1 MALDLTGIA
10 NENEFYTHHYLTAIL
25 ENDLKGFFNHWA
37 EREQQGVKPPYDQLA
52 RLHRDYFALRNRMER
67 VHEPADIMAAQR
79 EILPELLAILG
90 YEFVPA
96 FKELDSGA
104 IIPIIAEVRKP
115 SGVPELWIIETVTP
129 ITENTDPLESSFVKA
144 QYENADAETIPPEM
158 TLTELIT
165 KQIFTLAEPPRWL
178 IVLNVSNMVLL
189 DRSKWNERRF
199 LRFDIAEILS
209 RRETATLKAMS
220 ALLHRESICPEE
232 GASLL
237 DTLDE
242 SSHKHAFA
250 VSEDLKYSAREAVE
264 LLGNEALHYIRN
276 VRKDKIYGRDMAD
289 QLTRECLRYLYRL
302 LFLLYIEAR
311 PELGYAP
318 MNSEEYR
325 TGYSL
330 EDLRDLELQPLT
342 EEPSQN
348 GFFINDS
355 LRMLFRLIFEGF
367 NYEQK
372 TVEMVFAEQ
381 RPVFRLFPLSSHL
394 FDPARTPLLNGVK
407 FRNAPLQKVIELL
420 SLSRATTGNHR
431 RGRISYAQLGINQ
444 LGAVYEGLLS
454 YSGFFAETDLYEV
467 KKAGTEVNELEAAFF
482 VNTEDFQQYEESERV
497 YNPDGTFKIYPRGTF
512 IYRLAGRNREKTASY
527 YTPEVLT
534 RCLVKYALKE
544 LLKDKTADDILKL
557 TVCELAMGSA
567 AFLNEAINQLAEA
580 YLDRKQ
586 KETGE
591 IIAHDAYGREKQKFK
606 AFMADNNVFGVD
618 LNPVAVELAEVSLW
632 LNAMHIS
639 TPSPLAGEGRG
650 EGETAPII
658 PWFGNQLVCGNSLI
672 GARRQVFASELLEEN
687 RRGQKTWLDVVPE
700 RIPLGQTRPKK
711 TIYHFLLPDAGMAN
725 YTDKVVR
732 GMAKNETDKVR
743 AWRKDFIKPFS
754 AGEIETLIRLSA
766 AADKLW
772 LRHVEQS
779 RKVREMTREAY
790 RFFGYDD
797 GNIYQHRLTTK
808 EKDELYSREILTEG
822 AEHSSPFR
830 RLKLVMD
837 YWCALWFWPIQEAD
851 KLPSRD
857 EFLMDLSLILEG
869 TVYEAKPATG
879 EQLTFL
885 PDKSLAQTEMDYANE
900 FGFVNVDAL
909 CDKDEGIKRL
919 ALVRDLAAQ
928 HHFHHWEL
936 AFADLFADRGGFDLN
951 IGNPPWIKIEWN
963 EGGLLGD
970 YDPKFVIRNVS
981 AAKLATM
988 REEAIKKQGIRDEYI
1003 NEYVAFEGMQNFL
1016 NAFQNYAIL
1025 KGTQS
1030 NLYKC
1035 FLPQS
1040 WMIGSA
1046 QGISGFLHPEGVY
1059 DDPNGGQLREAIY
1072 SRLRYHFQFQNEL
1085 NIFGDVDHHT
1095 KFSVNIGTAQ
1105 AENQVRFS
1113 HLANLFS
1120 VATVDGCFQQTGSS
1134 TVGGIKNDNNNW
1146 NLVGHR
1152 DRIVAVD
1159 REILGLFAKL
1169 YDEKGTSSLRARLP
1183 VVHSRQVVK
1192 VLRQFAAQPKR
1203 LGDLEGEYFSTEMW
1217 HETNAQKDGT
1227 IKRSTQFAGTP
1238 ENWILSGPHFYV
1250 GNPFNKTPRAV
1261 CHLNSDYDPLDLTA
1275 IADDYL
1281 PRTNYV
1287 PACDQLNYK
1296 NRLPV
1301 ITWKNAGLIV
1311 DQYCYVNRRMFGTS
1325 AERSLISTIVH
1336 PKIAGSINTVF
1347 TICFKSIGNLLSFSS
1362 ACNSIVFDFF
1372 VKLTGKS
1379 DLRADTFKQFPIIE
1393 SKLTKKS
1400 NSIRLLMLT
1409 CLTTH
1414 YSELWE
1420 ECWEDVFRQER
1431 WTKDDPR
1438 LDNAKFANLTSKW
1451 QRNCALRTD
1460 YERRQ
1465 ALVEIDVLAAMA
1477 LGLTLDELCTIY
1489 RIQFPVL
1496 RQNENDTWYDQ
1507 NGRIVFTV
1515 SKGLPGVGYS
1525 RPEWN
1530 EIKDM
1535 KTGTVSRTITDD
1547 TLPGGPRERT
1557 ITYTAPFDR
1566 CNREADY
1573 TTAWTAFEQRGLK

>member
-725 YTDKVVR
+725 YTDRVVR
-732 GMAKNETDKVR
+732 GMAKNETDKIK
-743 AWRKDFIKPFS
+743 AWRRDFIKPFS
-754 AGEIETLIRLSA
+754 AGEIETLIRLST

-772 LRHVEQS
+772 MRHVEQS

-797 GNIYQHRLTTK
+797 GNIYKHRLTTK
-808 EKDELYSREILTEG
+808 EKDELFSREILTEG
-822 AEHSSPFR
+822 AEHSSHFR

-869 TVYEAKPATG
+869 TVYEAKPAAG
-879 EQLTFL
+879 EQLTL
-885 PDKSLAQTEMDYANE
+885 IPDNRPKQTEMDYTNE

-970 YDPKFVIRNVS
+970 YDPLFVIRKTS
-981 AAKLATM
+981 ASLMAIM
-988 REEAIKKQGIRDEYI
+988 REESIKKRGIRDEYLA
-1003 NEYVAFEGMQNFL
+1003 EYVAFEGTQNFL
-1016 NAFQNYAIL
+1016 NAYQNYSIL

-1030 NLYKC
+1030 NLFRC
-1035 FLPQS
+1035 FLPQA
-1040 WMIGSA
+1040 WAIGSDK
-1046 QGISGFLHPEGVY
+1046 GISGFLHPEGVY
-1059 DDPNGGQLREAIY
+1059 DDPNGGMLREEIY
-1072 SRLRYHFQFQNEL
+1072 LRLRNHFQFQNEL
-1085 NIFGDVDHHT
+1085 TLFGEVDHHV
-1095 KFSVNIGTAQ
+1095 KFSINIGTAQ
-1105 AENQVRFS
+1105 TEKAVCFS

-1120 VATVDGCFQQTGSS
+1120 VATIDACFQHTSS
-1134 TVGGIKNDNNNW
+1134 NLVGGIKDDLNNW
-1146 NLVGHR
+1146 NIAGHR
-1152 DRIVAVD
+1152 NRIIIVD
-1159 REILGLFAKL
+1159 EETLGLFAII
-1169 YDEKGTSSLRARLP
+1169 YDEKGTLARHARLP
-1183 VVHSRQVVK
+1183 VLHSQQVVN
-1192 VLRQFAAQPKR
+1192 VLRKFATQKR
-1203 LGDLEGEYFSTEMW
+1203 CLNDMREEYFSTVMFD
-1217 HETNAQKDGT
+1217 ETNAQKAGT
-1227 IKRSTQFAGTP
+1227 IKRTTQFADLP
-1238 ENWILSGPHFYV
+1238 ANWILSGPHFYV
-1250 GNPFNKTPRAV
+1250 GNPFNKTPREV
-1261 CHLNSDYDPLDLTA
+1261 CRLNSDYDPLDLE
-1275 IADDYL
+1275 ILPDNYL
-1281 PRTNYV
+1281 PRTNYIR
-1287 PACDQLNYK
+1287 ACDVATY
-1296 NRLPV
+1296 NRKTPKV
-1301 ITWKNAGLIV
+1301 IWHSNSEYVTDFYQFVARFMLSQSGERTLIPCIMPK
-1311 DQYCYVNRRMFGTS
+1311 QS
-1325 AERSLISTIVH
+1325 AHIHTCL
-1336 PKIAGSINTVF
+1336 
-1347 TICFKSIGNLLSFSS
+1347 
-1362 ACNSIVFDFF
+1362 SIVFKATMNVVNMAGYCASLPFDFF
-1372 VKLTGKS
+1372 VKTTGRGAIPGLIPS
-1379 DLRADTFKQFPIIE
+1379 IPFPE
-1393 SKLTKKS
+1393 SKGCVIT
-1400 NSIRLLMLT
+1400 RTLMLN

-1414 YSELWE
+1414 YAELWE
-1420 ECWEDVFRQER
+1420 ECWDEAFKKER

-1438 LDNAKFANLTSKW
+1438 LVNGKFANLTPKW

-1465 ALVEIDVLAAMA
+1465 ALVEIDALAAMA

-1515 SKGLPGVGYS
+1515 SKGLPGVGFF

-1535 KTGTVSRTITDD
+1535 KSGTVSRSITDD
-1547 TLPGGPRERT
+1547 TLPGGPIERT

-1573 TTAWTAFEQRGLK
+1573 ATAWSAFEKRGIK

>member
-1 MALDLTGIA
+1 MALDLNGIS

-25 ENDLKGFFNHWA
+25 ENDLKGFFSQWTD
-37 EREQQGVKPPYDQLA
+37 RETQTGIKPPYDQLA
-52 RLHRDYFALRNRMER
+52 RLHKNYFALRNRLER
-67 VHEPADIMAAQR
+67 LRDPDEILTAQR
-79 EILPELLAILG
+79 ELLPELLAILG
-90 YEFVPA
+90 YEFAPA
-96 FKELDSGA
+96 LKELDSGA
-104 IIPIIAEVRKP
+104 IIPIIAEIRRP
-115 SGVPELWIIETVTP
+115 LGAPELWIIETVSP
-129 ITENTDPLESSFVKA
+129 ITENTDPLESNFIKA
-144 QYENADAETIPPEM
+144 QYGNADAENILPDL
-158 TLTELIT
+158 TLTEIIT
-165 KQIFTLAEPPRWL
+165 KQIFTLAEPPRWIIL
-178 IVLNVSNMVLL
+178 LSLSSVILL

-199 LRFDIAEILS
+199 LRFDLVEILS

-264 LLGNEALHYIRN
+264 ILGNEAIHYIRN
-276 VRKDKIYGRDMAD
+276 VRKDKIYGTDMAD

-302 LFLLYIEAR
+302 LFLFYIEAR

-342 EEPSQN
+342 EEPSQK

-367 NYEQK
+367 NFKDKQAALVYE
-372 TVEMVFAEQ
+372 ER

-407 FRNAPLQKVIELL
+407 FRNASLQKVIELL
-420 SLSRATTGNHR
+420 SLSRATAGNHR

-482 VNTEDFQQYEESERV
+482 VNAEDFQQYEESERV

-544 LLKDKTADDILKL
+544 LLKDKTADEILKL

-591 IIAHDAYGREKQKFK
+591 IIAHDAYGKEKQKVK
-606 AFMADNNVFGVD
+606 AFIADNNVFGVD

-632 LNAMHIS
+632 LNAMYVQDDG
-639 TPSPLAGEGRG
+639 A
-650 EGETAPII
+650 APII

-672 GARRQVFASELLEEN
+672 GARRQVFAAELLEEN

-700 RIPLGQTRPKK
+700 RIPLGQIRPKK

-732 GMAKNETDKVR
+732 GMAKNETDKIK

-766 AADKLW
+766 TADKLW

-797 GNIYQHRLTTK
+797 GSIYQHRLTTK
-808 EKDELYSREILTEG
+808 EKDDLYSREILSEG
-822 AEHSSPFR
+822 AEHASPFR

-857 EFLMDLSLILEG
+857 EYLMDLSLILEG
-869 TVYEAKPATG
+869 TVYEAKPAAG

-885 PDKSLAQTEMDYANE
+885 TDKQPKQTEMDYTNE

-936 AFADLFADRGGFDLN
+936 VFADLFADHGGFDLN
-951 IGNPPWIKIEWN
+951 VGNPPWIKIQWN

-970 YDPKFVIRNVS
+970 YDPLSVIRNIS
-981 AAKLATM
+981 AAKMATM
-988 REEAIKKQGIRDEYI
+988 REEAIAKRGIRDEYL
-1003 NEYVAFEGMQNFL
+1003 NEFAASEGTQNFL
-1016 NAFQNYAIL
+1016 NSLQNYSIL

-1035 FLPQS
+1035 FLPQA
-1040 WMIGSA
+1040 WTIGTNF
-1046 QGISGFLHPEGVY
+1046 GVSGFLHPEGVY
-1059 DDPNGGQLREAIY
+1059 DDPNGGILREAIY
-1072 SRLRYHFQFQNEL
+1072 PRLRYHFQFQNEL
-1085 NIFGDVDHHT
+1085 KLFADIGNRNKFGINIYSNVQSRYFE
-1095 KFSVNIGTAQ
+1095 NI
-1105 AENQVRFS
+1105 S
-1113 HLANLFS
+1113 NLFHPN
-1120 VATVDGCFQQTGSS
+1120 TVDASFNHTGSGLCDG
-1134 TVGGIKNDNNNW
+1134 VKDEDDQW
-1146 NLVGHR
+1146 NLKGHR
-1152 DRIVAVD
+1152 SRIANINED
-1159 REILGLFAKL
+1159 TLKLFANL
-1169 YDEKGTSSLRARLP
+1169 YDELGTPTLQARLP
-1183 VVHSRQVVK
+1183 VVHSQQVIE
-1192 VLRQFAAQPKR
+1192 VLRKFAEHPHR
-1203 LGDLEGEYFSTEMW
+1203 LGDLKEQYFSTEMW
-1217 HETNAQKDGT
+1217 HETNAQEDGT
-1227 IKRSTQFAGTP
+1227 IKRKTQLADNL

-1250 GNPFNKTPRAV
+1250 GKPFHQTPKAV
-1261 CHLNSDYDPLDLTA
+1261 CETHRAYDNLDL
-1275 IADDYL
+1275 IVIPDDYL

-1287 PACDQLNYK
+1287 LACDTNTYNK
-1296 NRLPV
+1296 RTPNV
-1301 ITWKNAGLIV
+1301 SW
-1311 DQYCYVNRRMFGTS
+1311 DEQYRVTDYYRIIFRGMLSQSG
-1325 AERSLISTIVH
+1325 ERTLISAIIPPLSAH
-1336 PKIAGSINTVF
+1336 INGAQT
-1347 TICFKSIGNLLSFSS
+1347 TAFKDSSDLLKSAFITTSLVSDFYIKSTGRSNLHYIWANLPLVDTSS
-1362 ACNSIVFDFF
+1362 AGIMRI
-1372 VKLTGKS
+1372 T
-1379 DLRADTFKQFPIIE
+1379 
-1393 SKLTKKS
+1393 
-1400 NSIRLLMLT
+1400 MLN

-1414 YSELWE
+1414 YTELWE
-1420 ECWEDVFRQER
+1420 ECWDEAFKKER

-1438 LDNAKFANLTSKW
+1438 LDNAIFANLTPKW

-1535 KTGTVSRTITDD
+1535 KSGTVSRTIIDD
-1547 TLPGGPRERT
+1547 TLPGGPIERT

-1566 CNREADY
+1566 CDREADY
-1573 TTAWTAFEQRGLK
+1573 ATAWAEFEKRGVR